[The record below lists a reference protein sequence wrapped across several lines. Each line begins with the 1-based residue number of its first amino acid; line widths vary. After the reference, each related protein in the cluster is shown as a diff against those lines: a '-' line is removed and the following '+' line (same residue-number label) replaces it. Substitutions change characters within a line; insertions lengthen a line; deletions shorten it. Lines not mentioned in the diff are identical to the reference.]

1 MSGVQG
7 SAGVMLNINYALLGK
22 TQDIVADQMQGII
35 EMADDV
41 PKAAGYGDK
50 LDVVA

>member
-7 SAGVMLNINYALLGK
+7 NAELMMNINYALMGK
-22 TQDIVADQMQGII
+22 TQDVVKDQMQGIL

-41 PKAAGYGDK
+41 PKTAGYGDI
-50 LDVVA
+50 LDVLA